1 MLPIPIWLAGVRVNA
16 DRPDDTGAM
25 TKAVS
30 MPLMR
35 RIARLVVSV
44 LKIFGFVGILVTLW
58 FSIGLE
64 WELSPKHL
72 WIDKDRH
79 FLAFYTLASVALI
92 ALINWSRWE
101 IIICLLMLAGGIEI
115 IQPYFGR
122 ERSVMDFMAD
132 CVGILLAYLPVLLWR
147 MRHVLRQYS

>member
-1 MLPIPIWLAGVRVNA
+1 MAITDCHAGVRVTA
-16 DRPDDTGAM
+16 
-25 TKAVS
+25 S
-30 MPLMR
+30 MPDETETTTTAAAMPLRR
-35 RIARLVVSV
+35 RISRLVVMV
-44 LKIFGFVGILVTLW
+44 LKICGLAGILITLW

-64 WELSPKHL
+64 WELSPRHL

-101 IIICLLMLAGGIEI
+101 IIICLLILAGGIEV

-122 ERSVMDFMAD
+122 ERSVMDFIAD

-147 MRHVLRQYS
+147 MRRVLRQNS